1 MVIMLIQM
9 AVQVAV
15 RLRMDGI
22 DLEERQDP
30 KILETQFEEM
40 G

>member
-1 MVIMLIQM
+1 MGINLIQT

-15 RLRMDGI
+15 RLRMDGS
-22 DLEERQDP
+22 DLEELQDP